1 MAFPARQK
9 GYGMEHDILTID
21 GDPIMTQIL
30 IEQLAPLTRPRVAA
44 NASEAM
50 KQIARRVPDLILLD
64 TELPGTHGIDL
75 CRALHS
81 DARLAHVPIIFLT
94 AQTGESFEIE
104 GLESGAV
111 DFISKPPRG
120 AVLRARV
127 KTQLELARLTR
138 ELELLNLTD
147 PLTGLINRRRYD
159 EVLHNELARARR
171 SREPLSL
178 ILVDLDDFKLFN
190 DQYGHGAGDEC
201 LCKVAQLLQ
210 TCARRPADAVAR
222 IGGEELALI
231 LPHTPAAGG
240 MEVAQTILTALEDA
254 ALPHLRSRVADHVT
268 VSLGLACL
276 EPSSDI
282 DTETTVAAIARDLGE
297 RAAQALSEAKDS
309 GRARFVYRS
318 GRRRPV
324 PTPETS
330 PEKNAPWPEIKG
342 IDNELSH
349 QRLCGNRELFITL
362 VSKLLDQFEDLVEP
376 RKYADM
382 EEDEATLHF
391 ARRLFKLKGSA
402 DTLGATH
409 LQSLA
414 AGAETALRQADDAQ
428 IALLVRTIHEHMDE
442 MRASCEALSPLPF
455 QIPSTPTA
463 FPLRATAAGN
473 NIARP

>member
-1 MAFPARQK
+1 
-9 GYGMEHDILTID
+9 MEHDILTID

-81 DARLAHVPIIFLT
+81 DARLAHVPIIFIT
-94 AQTGESFEIE
+94 AQTGENFEIE

-222 IGGEELALI
+222 IGGEELA
-231 LPHTPAAGG
+231 
-240 MEVAQTILTALEDA
+240 
-254 ALPHLRSRVADHVT
+254 
-268 VSLGLACL
+268 
-276 EPSSDI
+276 
-282 DTETTVAAIARDLGE
+282 
-297 RAAQALSEAKDS
+297 
-309 GRARFVYRS
+309 
-318 GRRRPV
+318 
-324 PTPETS
+324 
-330 PEKNAPWPEIKG
+330 
-342 IDNELSH
+342 
-349 QRLCGNRELFITL
+349 
-362 VSKLLDQFEDLVEP
+362 
-376 RKYADM
+376 
-382 EEDEATLHF
+382 
-391 ARRLFKLKGSA
+391 
-402 DTLGATH
+402 
-409 LQSLA
+409 
-414 AGAETALRQADDAQ
+414 
-428 IALLVRTIHEHMDE
+428 
-442 MRASCEALSPLPF
+442 
-455 QIPSTPTA
+455 
-463 FPLRATAAGN
+463 
-473 NIARP
+473 